1 MAAMMTTLDRNLWRV
16 ALAAACLLTSSL
28 IALAQTLTP
37 ADVADEEVMV
47 NPTLTLPIVPA
58 P

>member
-1 MAAMMTTLDRNLWRV
+1 MMTTLDRNLWRIV
-16 ALAAACLLTSSL
+16 IAVACLLTSSL